1 MDRLLPAGANVPL
14 ATEFLGLTAASLS
27 VVCFIPQAV
36 QIYQGQDTADL
47 SIASFVALFASAL
60 LWMAYGVARADWP
73 LMLTNVIQ
81 LFTVLYIIH
90 KIMSNAKRRRAGQP
104 PGTAES
110 AEGHEH
116 DTV

>member
-1 MDRLLPAGANVPL
+1 MDRLVPAGAHVPL
-14 ATEFLGLTAASLS
+14 ATELLGLAAAALS
-27 VVCFIPQAV
+27 VVCFVPQAV

-47 SIASFVALFASAL
+47 SIASFVALFTSAL

-73 LMLTNVIQ
+73 LMLTNVVQ
-81 LFTVLYIIH
+81 MFTVLYIIH
-90 KIMSNAKRRRAGQP
+90 KIVSNAKRRRAGQP